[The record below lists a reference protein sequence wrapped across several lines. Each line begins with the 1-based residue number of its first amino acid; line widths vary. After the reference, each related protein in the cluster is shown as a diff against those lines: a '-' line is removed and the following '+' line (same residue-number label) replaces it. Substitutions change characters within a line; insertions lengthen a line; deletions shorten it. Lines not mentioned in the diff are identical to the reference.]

1 MSRKLTQRDAN
12 GGKHPQ
18 LTGHPTLWAA
28 NPIRTTQERKDGM
41 KRLALSA
48 MLVAAMAMGA
58 AAQSGGSAGTG
69 STSSGSTG
77 STSTGPDQSTA
88 SSPSS
93 SQTGSMSTSASSDM
107 KDHSGKKAKMTGCVQ
122 KEGSGYALVDK
133 KHPNGVQLLTSEDL
147 SAHVGHKVEV
157 KGMWEAGSMSSAS
170 NTTASTS
177 GTTSQDTSNPATPG
191 TGSGASA
198 SGSTSSTP
206 MSESHPGSTSGAG
219 SSSNASSLPQSDQS
233 TSGQAI
239 RVTEVKMKSDKCD
252 MTSGNNNPSKY

>member
-1 MSRKLTQRDAN
+1 
-12 GGKHPQ
+12 
-18 LTGHPTLWAA
+18 
-28 NPIRTTQERKDGM
+28 
-41 KRLALSA
+41 
-48 MLVAAMAMGA
+48 MG
-58 AAQSGGSAGTG
+58 
-69 STSSGSTG
+69 
-77 STSTGPDQSTA
+77 TST
-88 SSPSS
+88 
-93 SQTGSMSTSASSDM
+93 SSDM

-122 KEGSGYALVDK
+122 SQGSGYALVDK

-157 KGMWEAGSMSSAS
+157 KGTWEAGSMSSAA

-177 GTTSQDTSNPATPG
+177 GTTSQDTSNPATAG
-191 TGSGASA
+191 TGASA
-198 SGSTSSTP
+198 SSSTSSTP
-206 MSESHPGSTSGAG
+206 MSESNPASTSGAG

>member
-1 MSRKLTQRDAN
+1 
-12 GGKHPQ
+12 
-18 LTGHPTLWAA
+18 
-28 NPIRTTQERKDGM
+28 M

-58 AAQSGGSAGTG
+58 AAQSGSSAGTG

-93 SQTGSMSTSASSDM
+93 SQTGSMGTSASSDM

-170 NTTASTS
+170 STAPSSSTS
-177 GTTSQDTSNPATPG
+177 
-191 TGSGASA
+191 AS
-198 SGSTSSTP
+198 STAPSSSSSASSTP
-206 MSESHPGSTSGAG
+206 MSESNPTTSSTTATSGAG
-219 SSSNASSLPQSDQS
+219 SSSNASSLPQSAQS
-233 TSGQAI
+233 TRGQAL